1 MEEDNQLTTEQLLL
15 LENLTYLVDNDP
27 MITLVSIKEEY
38 SEKEDIT
45 VKDLIDKIDTEDL
58 NLSCEYGSYMTGEDW
73 VNLLQAIEK
82 DDTLCQMKI
91 AAVEETEIEGED
103 GKKACASVLFVNED
117 TKEAVVAFRGTA
129 LYEWKDDF
137 QGGARTSDPYDGVS
151 TEYQR
156 KALDWYQGLNLEE
169 GGYDTITVTGH
180 SKGGNKAKYITIM
193 DPSVDR
199 CVSFDGQGFSD
210 EFFEEYQLE
219 IGRNQWKI
227 SNHNVEYD
235 YVNLLLN
242 DVGEIFFYRG
252 YDYGIGRL
260 LEAHCPNTFF
270 KFLNDGRVEM
280 TPVEG
285 QAEEMKILNDFLNSY
300 LRTLPEERKVRAM
313 NVTGGLVEI
322 LFKGEFKEKW
332 FQVIWESE
340 GGMLELDQLI
350 RYTIK
355 YACMHPEF
363 TDAISSLGEKFYL
376 EGLSEVIWYILKY
389 DTKIKGFMSMPYMLR
404 QSAAGIDNVMI
415 GNSRDDLQVTSMY
428 CPLEKNRVFDTNKM
442 NQLGSTGKALME
454 TGSHACEVWDE
465 AVTDLKELCEFLPP
479 EVQSYS
485 LKLSLS
491 AVSQP
496 LVNDEYE
503 MMGDALHDTLERM
516 AEEIPMLDADAAA
529 IIDEVTEK
537 LSAGIGKIKGLEGS
551 IGVSACVAAV
561 ASLS

>member
-1 MEEDNQLTTEQLLL
+1 M
-15 LENLTYLVDNDP
+15 
-27 MITLVSIKEEY
+27 
-38 SEKEDIT
+38 
-45 VKDLIDKIDTEDL
+45 
-58 NLSCEYGSYMTGEDW
+58 
-73 VNLLQAIEK
+73 
-82 DDTLCQMKI
+82 
-91 AAVEETEIEGED
+91 
-103 GKKACASVLFVNED
+103 
-117 TKEAVVAFRGTA
+117 AFRGTA

-285 QAEEMKILNDFLNSY
+285 QAEEMKVLNYFLNSY
-300 LRTLPEERKVRAM
+300 LRTLPEGRKARAM
-313 NVTGGLVEI
+313 DIIGELVEA
-322 LFKGEFKEKW
+322 LFKGEISERFRQEIKENKL
-332 FQVIWESE
+332 
-340 GGMLELDQLI
+340 GMIELLALAQ
-350 RYTIK
+350 YTTN
-355 YACMHPEF
+355 YASIHPEF
-363 TDAISSLGEKFYL
+363 TDAIGSLMKKFYL
-376 EGLSEVIWYILKY
+376 EDMPFYREDILEFITRVSKYNTGLNSVKETL
-389 DTKIKGFMSMPYMLR
+389 GMLR
-404 QSAAGIDNVMI
+404 QGAGMMDNMRI
-415 GNSRDDLQVTSMY
+415 GSRREDLQVTSMY

-496 LVNDEYE
+496 LVKEEYE

-537 LSAGIGKIKGLEGS
+537 LSAGIGKIKELEG
-551 IGVSACVAAV
+551 A
-561 ASLS
+561 